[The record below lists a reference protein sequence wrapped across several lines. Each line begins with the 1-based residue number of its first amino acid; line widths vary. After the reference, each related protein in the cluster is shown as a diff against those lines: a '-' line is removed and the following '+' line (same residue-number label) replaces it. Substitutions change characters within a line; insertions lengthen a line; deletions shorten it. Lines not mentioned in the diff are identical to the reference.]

1 MIPVQG
7 SLHFSLPALRLGD
20 CSRREGRSSR
30 NKTPS
35 SRPGRGLGARPC
47 PAAWPQRVEGA
58 CFLHVPS
65 GRVLIFRPCAWSFGL
80 RAAGFPVQ
88 LSLNFLFTAQE
99 SEHVSFLALLAVRR
113 QERIFFL
120 SLHTREVPRNFE
132 GGFCGYLVNCELEH
146 ILDVPCYSCASFYS
160 LLPNQ
165 FRQ

>member
-1 MIPVQG
+1 M
-7 SLHFSLPALRLGD
+7 L
-20 CSRREGRSSR
+20 SSR
-30 NKTPS
+30 
-35 SRPGRGLGARPC
+35 A
-47 PAAWPQRVEGA
+47 
-58 CFLHVPS
+58 F
-65 GRVLIFRPCAWSFGL
+65 RVLVFRPCAWSFGL
-80 RAAGFPVQ
+80 HAAGFPVQ